1 MRNASARIM
10 RKVTMVPS
18 AQAKKNMVFRALL
31 DPRCFKCKLFNAC
44 SGSLRAGGRYRV
56 VNVRRVSHFCPV
68 IGDEMV
74 VVEVESEPVLAAVE
88 SKVAVEG
95 VSLAYSKVECN
106 AICTYRDYCTRAPL
120 LNGENVKVARVL
132 SRIPCP
138 QSRSLTLVE
147 LLPLA

>member
-1 MRNASARIM
+1 M
-10 RKVTMVPS
+10 
-18 AQAKKNMVFRALL
+18 
-31 DPRCFKCKLFNAC
+31 
-44 SGSLRAGGRYRV
+44 
-56 VNVRRVSHFCPV
+56 NVRRVSHFCPV

-95 VSLAYSKVECN
+95 VSLAYSKVECS
-106 AICTYRDYCTRAPL
+106 ATCTYRDYCTRAPL
-120 LNGENVKVARVL
+120 LNGENVKVVRVL